1 MDKKQFSTFAMAMKT
16 YYPKESLLPNEQALE
31 LWFNMLQDIPYNVAT
46 AALNKWVATQKW
58 SPTIAEIRSMS
69 AEIIRG
75 RQPSWADAWEQAM
88 KAVTRYG
95 WYAMDQ
101 AYESMDELTRETVR
115 RIGYDQL
122 CHTENIEA
130 DRANFRMIYEQLE
143 SRKRTDEMIPAALQE
158 FITKLQGKLKEIERK
173 EEG

>member
-1 MDKKQFSTFAMAMKT
+1 M
-16 YYPKESLLPNEQALE
+16 
-31 LWFNMLQDIPYNVAT
+31 
-46 AALNKWVATQKW
+46 
-58 SPTIAEIRSMS
+58 
-69 AEIIRG
+69 
-75 RQPSWADAWEQAM
+75 
-88 KAVTRYG
+88 
-95 WYAMDQ
+95 
-101 AYESMDELTRETVR
+101 TRETVR

-130 DRANFRMIYEQLE
+130 DRANFRMIFEQLE